1 MAKYNKTDHG
11 NAIGLAESLLIYGYG
26 FGKFMEYPVA
36 ETLGREKARE
46 LWDETMERLG
56 SEF

>member
-1 MAKYNKTDHG
+1 MAKYSKTEYG
-11 NAIGLAESLLIYGYG
+11 NAIGLAESLLENGYG
-26 FGKFMEYPVA
+26 FGKFMEYPLA